1 MRALKQSERK
11 CTFKSRVS
19 FDQTKVTE
27 YPGGAVIQ
35 STMEAVL
42 NYSHQ
47 LVVPQVVRVSESSY
61 AMCGIPDTYA
71 ENGFVHVKSVES
83 RLQCSV
89 TNCYILAG
97 GNQLKA
103 QRVCIHVHLPSCC
116 LGLQKSTPI
125 EKQLEPASTSAISAG
140 VDQEVEAASS
150 VSRLATIRLNMSR
163 KFPYNVPLDLIN
175 IARNAD
181 YRTFCGM
188 DGGWPSQFIPEE
200 VICLLC
206 GSALGEPRCHPSSR
220 GKALLLTNI
229 NAFLSVDVRVKMCS
243 NKDCQ
248 AMHQPDVHKCGKFNK
263 LKSAL

>member
-11 CTFKSRVS
+11 CTFKSRVL

-89 TNCYILAG
+89 TNCCILAG

-116 LGLQKSTPI
+116 LGL
-125 EKQLEPASTSAISAG
+125 
-140 VDQEVEAASS
+140 
-150 VSRLATIRLNMSR
+150 
-163 KFPYNVPLDLIN
+163 
-175 IARNAD
+175 
-181 YRTFCGM
+181 
-188 DGGWPSQFIPEE
+188 
-200 VICLLC
+200 
-206 GSALGEPRCHPSSR
+206 
-220 GKALLLTNI
+220 
-229 NAFLSVDVRVKMCS
+229 
-243 NKDCQ
+243 
-248 AMHQPDVHKCGKFNK
+248 
-263 LKSAL
+263 